1 MLEHQKLIL
10 AKVSYDKAMFRK
22 EIIKSFKW
30 LKSYEIIHLRKWLT
44 ENFGNRHAETINE
57 VFKYIA
63 A

>member
-10 AKVSYDKAMFRK
+10 AEVSNDRATFRK

-30 LKSYEIIHLRKWLT
+30 LKSYEIIHLRKWLN
-44 ENFGNRHAETINE
+44 ENYGKLYAETIKE